1 MLCWSCTKCQ
11 WTPNVFLSF
20 TCYKYNISTKGF
32 ANKIGRFYEQLLNN
46 FLTCLLY
53 TSKCRERDERP
64 VWMNVQFGWKSG
76 LDERSVRINVQTG
89 QTSSQDENPV
99 RVKVR
104 FQEQI
109 FLRHLHS
116 SIRGRIFSLVE
127 GLSIRGKLNPRVKN
141 YFPFIQERK
150 GRVVRLSKPKNAWI
164 HIHMY
169 DWVLLQSPEKIDI
182 RRFICYRIRRYTMT
196 SKDSFNSLKH
206 CSRRFWRY
214 PYSEVSGLN
223 LKRSPKRWTR
233 CQPTHVRLYETIWT
247 PFL

>member
-1 MLCWSCTKCQ
+1 MPTHARETVWNDLNSFPLGVHWHFVQDQQSITPHVTALRAKVEFVTAFTHRFTWTTTHHREVSSTETGTK
-11 WTPNVFLSF
+11 V
-20 TCYKYNISTKGF
+20 
-32 ANKIGRFYEQLLNN
+32 
-46 FLTCLLY
+46 
-53 TSKCRERDERP
+53 SKCRERDERP

-196 SKDSFNSLKH
+196 SNSWRQSLLAQLTQPGRGIAVLHWSNSFG
-206 CSRRFWRY
+206 
-214 PYSEVSGLN
+214 V
-223 LKRSPKRWTR
+223 
-233 CQPTHVRLYETIWT
+233 
-247 PFL
+247 